1 MLALAR
7 AGAEQLFAL
16 QRDALAA
23 AGLGAVARPIAAA
36 RLIVA
41 SHNAGKVREI
51 AALLGPLGIEAV
63 GAGTL
68 GLAEPEETGET
79 FGANAALKARAAALA
94 SGEPALADD
103 SGLVVSGARRR
114 ARHLLR
120 PLGRAGEGLSRR
132 HGAHREGARRARRRD
147 PRRRRPGSSAP
158 SPSAGRTAAAR
169 PSRGGRT
176 DASPGR
182 RAAAHG
188 FGYDPIFVPEG
199 HARSFGEMRP
209 GEKQPLTHRARAFE
223 RLLASGLLAR
233 P

>member
-1 MLALAR
+1 M
-7 AGAEQLFAL
+7 
-16 QRDALAA
+16 
-23 AGLGAVARPIAAA
+23 ARPIATA

-51 AALLGPLGIEAV
+51 AALLRPLGIEAV

-68 GLAEPEETGET
+68 GLEEPEETGES

-103 SGLVVSGARRR
+103 SGLVVPALDGAPGIYS
-114 ARHLLR
+114 ARWAGPGKDFRIAMERIERELAARGVAIRGAAAWFVCALSLGWPDGR
-120 PLGRAGEGLSRR
+120 CETVEGRADGHLTWP
-132 HGAHREGARRARRRD
+132 
-147 PRRRRPGSSAP
+147 PRGS
-158 SPSAGRTAAAR
+158 
-169 PSRGGRT
+169 
-176 DASPGR
+176 
-182 RAAAHG
+182 HG

-199 HARSFGEMRP
+199 HERSFGQMRP
-209 GEKQPLTHRARAFE
+209 EEKQPLTHRTRAFE